1 MEEGTVQR
9 MGTVETT
16 EPFATAA
23 GKLTRALTAL
33 TNGALTF
40 AGVGVFAGLF
50 SLYGFAISGVGGA
63 EFWGWPLVAVSV
75 GAMVLVIA
83 ELASKYPFA
92 GSMYQWPTILAGKRV
107 GWWMGW
113 VYAGALIPLMTAY
126 YASLPVLIHPL
137 FGLAP
142 SFTTD
147 EIIIVI
153 AAVIAV
159 VWNVFRIGI
168 LGRIAQWAMVLELS
182 VVTVVCL
189 LTFILGAKHFGNL
202 TQTGAVTATS
212 SGAATVH
219 VLNSLGSVFPLFI
232 GAGIFNALWV
242 LYTFENGGTLGEE
255 TVDAERNAPRGVI
268 GAYLFAVAC
277 GFVFLLALTPSIPD
291 MKAAML
297 GGVPAQNAIT
307 AHLPGGVFKLFL
319 VVVAI
324 GLIVAT
330 NTMFTGAVRH
340 IYGMA
345 RDGQLPFSAT
355 FARTLKDGSP
365 WAAVLLIGAGSLIP
379 VFVFTT
385 KTSSIVGGATAAMYV
400 AYFLVMSVT
409 LIYRF
414 RGWPRVKGRFSLGR
428 WGLAVNIVAVIGT
441 GLTALDLLWPR
452 PATNPTYNQ
461 ISGSSGGV
469 FLKDV
474 PMAWLIICVPL
485 LVGVAFYAVRSR
497 RIHAQ
502 PLAIDNYRPQP

>member
-1 MEEGTVQR
+1 
-9 MGTVETT
+9 MGTVETS
-16 EPFATAA
+16 EPFTAA
-23 GKLTRALTAL
+23 GKLTRVLTAL
-33 TNGALTF
+33 TSGALTF
-40 AGVGVFAGLF
+40 AAVGVFAGLF
-50 SLYGFAISGVGGA
+50 SLYGFAVSGVGGS
-63 EFWGWPLVAVSV
+63 EFWGWPLVAISV

-113 VYAGALIPLMTAY
+113 VYAGALFPLMTAY

-137 FGLAP
+137 FNLAP
-142 SFTTD
+142 SFRTD
-147 EIIIVI
+147 EIIILI

-159 VWNVFRIGI
+159 LWNIARIGV
-168 LGRIAQWAMVLELS
+168 LGRIAKWAMALELS

-189 LTFILGAKHFGNL
+189 LTFILGGKHFGNL
-202 TQTGAVTATS
+202 TQTAAVTTTS
-212 SGAATVH
+212 SGAATVQ
-219 VLNSLGSVFPLFI
+219 VLSSLKNVYPLFI
-232 GAGIFNALWV
+232 GAGVFNALWV

-255 TVDAERNAPRGVI
+255 TVNAERNAPRAVV

-277 GFVFLLALTPSIPD
+277 GFLFLLCLTPSIPS

-297 GGVPAQNAIT
+297 GGVPAENAIT
-307 AHLPGGVFKLFL
+307 AHLPIGVFKLFL

-345 RDGQLPFSAT
+345 RDGQIPFSPT
-355 FARTLKDGSP
+355 FSRTLSDGSP
-365 WAAVLLIGAGSLIP
+365 WTAVLLIGVLSLVP

-400 AYFLVMSVT
+400 AYFLIMTVT
-409 LIYRF
+409 LIYRL
-414 RGWPRVKGRFSLGR
+414 RGWPRVKGWFALGR
-428 WGLAVNIVAVIGT
+428 WGIAVNIVAVIGT

-452 PATNPTYNQ
+452 TATNPTYNQ
-461 ISGSSGGV
+461 IAGSTGGN
-469 FLKDV
+469 FLKSV
-474 PMAWLIICVPL
+474 PMAWLIIGLPL
-485 LVGVAFYAVRSR
+485 LIGVVFYASRSK
-497 RIHAQ
+497 RIHNH
-502 PLAIDNYRPQP
+502 PLAIDQYDPEP

>member
-1 MEEGTVQR
+1 
-9 MGTVETT
+9 MGTVETS
-16 EPFATAA
+16 EPQPFTTAT
-23 GKLTRALTAL
+23 GKLNRALTAL

-63 EFWGWPLVAVSV
+63 EFWGWPLVAISV

-113 VYAGALIPLMTAY
+113 VYAGALFPLMTAY

-137 FGLAP
+137 FNLAP
-142 SFTTD
+142 SFHTD
-147 EIIIVI
+147 EIIILV

-159 VWNVFRIGI
+159 VWNIARIGL
-168 LGRIAQWAMVLELS
+168 LGRLAKWAMILELS

-189 LTFILGAKHFGNL
+189 LTFILGGKHFGNL
-202 TQTGAVTATS
+202 TQTATVTSATS
-212 SGAATVH
+212 IQTLH
-219 VLNSLGSVFPLFI
+219 SLSSVIPLFI
-232 GAGIFNALWV
+232 GAGVFNALWV

-255 TVDAERNAPRGVI
+255 TLDAGRNAPRGVI
-268 GAYLFAVAC
+268 GAYIFAVVC
-277 GFVFLLALTPSIPD
+277 GFLFLLCLTPSIPD

-307 AHLPGGVFKLFL
+307 AHLPIGVFKLFL

-330 NTMFTGAVRH
+330 NTMFTGGVRH

-345 RDGQLPFSAT
+345 RDGQFPFSNT
-355 FARTLKDGSP
+355 FSRTLKDGSP
-365 WAAVLLIGAGSLIP
+365 WTAVLLIGVLSLVP
-379 VFVFTT
+379 VFVFTS

-400 AYFLVMSVT
+400 AYFLIMTVT

-414 RGWPRVKGRFSLGR
+414 RGWPKVKGWFHLGR
-428 WGLAVNIVAVIGT
+428 WGIVVNLVAVIGT
-441 GLTALDLLWPR
+441 GATALDLLWPR

-461 ISGSSGGV
+461 ISGTTSGN
-469 FLKDV
+469 FFRDI
-474 PMAWLIICVPL
+474 PMAWLIIGVPL
-485 LVGVAFYAVRSR
+485 LIGVVFYAFRHK
-497 RIHAQ
+497 RIHAH
-502 PLAIDNYRPQP
+502 PLAIDQYDPEP